1 MSGLIPLIRPPAL
14 ATMQQHFTETFL
26 GKQMI
31 SLKYI
36 CIYLHQFCGHVS
48 KIINKLK
55 QKRTSE
61 RINDMRINWK
71 LWNAN
76 NEFIIIHISSLKE
89 KKKNLFFI
97 SETFRQ
103 MNWTGFCLK
112 LKLCYAGYV
121 LELNRQ
127 IPDFSRRK
135 EWKKGQTMI

>member
-1 MSGLIPLIRPPAL
+1 MNEWINSLNTPTCSGNYEHYCTAN
-14 ATMQQHFTETFL
+14 FL

-36 CIYLHQFCGHVS
+36 YTYLHQFREHVS

-76 NEFIIIHISSLKE
+76 NGFIIIHISSLKE
-89 KKKNLFFI
+89 KKKNFFFI
-97 SETFRQ
+97 SKTFRQ
-103 MNWTGFCLK
+103 MNWTGFLSQAQT
-112 LKLCYAGYV
+112 LLCRV
-121 LELNRQ
+121 CPQNVSSN
-127 IPDFSRRK
+127 SRL
-135 EWKKGQTMI
+135 